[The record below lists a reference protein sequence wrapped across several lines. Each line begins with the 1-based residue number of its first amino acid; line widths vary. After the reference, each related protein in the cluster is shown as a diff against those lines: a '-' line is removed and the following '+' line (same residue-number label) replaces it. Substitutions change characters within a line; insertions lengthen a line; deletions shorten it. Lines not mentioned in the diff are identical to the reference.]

1 MSSINSLILGRA
13 KYLPPSSISQVVFRS
28 LKLVFSKFLLSIG
41 LLFLLSAC
49 SDNNNTVEIK
59 LGHGLDTQHP
69 VHLGMQ
75 YMADKLVRLSNGEMK
90 IDIYPNQQLGSE
102 RQTLE
107 LLQIGSVGMTKVS
120 AAVLENFAPNVKVLS
135 LPYIFINKDHAHRV
149 MDSDIG
155 RDLLTESERFWLRGL
170 TFYDAGSRSY
180 YSIDKPILSPDD
192 LVGMKIRVQP
202 SVTAMSMVRAM
213 GGAPTPIAWGELYTA
228 LQQGVVDGA
237 ENNPPSFYYSRHYE
251 VARYFSLNEHTWV
264 PDVLMIS
271 THLWDRLTKQQ
282 QKWLQQAAD
291 ASAIEQRKLWAIANQ
306 DALAA
311 VKAAGVEVIYPD
323 KKPFADAVQDLLNTY
338 TQEPQVYQYIQ
349 RIREVAND

>member
-1 MSSINSLILGRA
+1 MTNNNSIRLSFLSTNTFASL
-13 KYLPPSSISQVVFRS
+13 
-28 LKLVFSKFLLSIG
+28 G
-41 LLFLLSAC
+41 LIMLLSAC
-49 SDNNNTVEIK
+49 ANDTAIEIK

-75 YMADKLVRLSNGEMK
+75 FMADELVRISKGEMT
-90 IDIYPNQQLGSE
+90 IAIYPNQQLGSE

-135 LPYIFINKDHAHRV
+135 LPYIFTSKEHAHKV
-149 MDSDIG
+149 MDSVIG
-155 RDLLTESERFWLRGL
+155 RELLTESQPFLLRGL

-180 YSIDKPILSPDD
+180 YSTDKPIITPAD

-202 SVTAMSMVRAM
+202 SVTAMNMVKAM

-251 VARYFSLNEHTWV
+251 VAKYYSLNEHTAV
-264 PDVLMIS
+264 PDVLMVS
-271 THLWDRLTKQQ
+271 THLWERLTEQQ
-282 QKWLQQAAD
+282 QQWLQQAAN
-291 ASAIEQRKLWAIANQ
+291 ASAIKQRNLWAIAEQKALNAVQ
-306 DALAA
+306 D
-311 VKAAGVEVIYPD
+311 AGVEIIYPD
-323 KKPFADAVQDLLNTY
+323 KQPFAESVAELLNTY
-338 TQEPQVYQYIQ
+338 KKKPQVYHYIQ
-349 RIREVAND
+349 RIRDAAND

>member
-1 MSSINSLILGRA
+1 MNN
-13 KYLPPSSISQVVFRS
+13 YLKGP
-28 LKLVFSKFLLSIG
+28 L
-41 LLFLLSAC
+41 LLFMLIVLSAC
-49 SDNNNTVEIK
+49 SQQSPQVSIK

-75 YMADKLVRLSNGEMK
+75 FMADELAKSSNGTMK

-120 AAVLENFAPNVKVLS
+120 AAVLENFAPNVKVVS
-135 LPYIFINKDHAHRV
+135 LPYIFSSKAHSHAV

-155 RDLLTESERFWLRGL
+155 RDLLTESEQFWLRGL

-180 YSIDKPILSPDD
+180 YSNDKPINTPDD
-192 LVGMKIRVQP
+192 LKGLKIRVQP
-202 SVTAMSMVRAM
+202 SVTAMSMVSAM

-251 VARYFSLNEHTWV
+251 VSKFYSINEHTSV

-271 THLWDRLTKQQ
+271 THLWNRLNEQQ
-282 QKWLQQAAD
+282 QAWLQAAAD
-291 ASAIEQRKLWAIANQ
+291 ASSVHQRKLWAEAEEE
-306 DALAA
+306 ALNA
-311 VKAAGVEVIYPD
+311 VKAAGVKVIYPD
-323 KKPFADAVQDLLNTY
+323 KKPFADAVQAMFEEYKSSPEVYDY
-338 TQEPQVYQYIQ
+338 IKRIKAMDVTQ
-349 RIREVAND
+349 

>member
-1 MSSINSLILGRA
+1 MKSLIHNRSCTRA
-13 KYLPPSSISQVVFRS
+13 RRTPFAPINKAIFALCCS
-28 LKLVFSKFLLSIG
+28 FLLT
-41 LLFLLSAC
+41 AC
-49 SDNNNTVEIK
+49 SQQQSIVKIK

-69 VHLGMQ
+69 VHLGME
-75 YMADKLVRLSNGEMK
+75 YMAQELARISSGEMK

-120 AAVLENFAPNVKVLS
+120 AAVLENFAPNVKVVS
-135 LPYIFINKDHAHRV
+135 LPYIFISKAHAHRV

-155 RDLLTESERFWLRGL
+155 RDLLTESEPFWLRGL

-180 YSIDKPILSPDD
+180 YSKDKPILSPDD

-202 SVTAMSMVRAM
+202 SVTAMSMVKAM

-251 VARYFSLNEHTWV
+251 VAKYFSLNEHTSV

-271 THLWDRLTKQQ
+271 THLWNRLTPQQ
-282 QKWLQQAAD
+282 QQWLQQAAD
-291 ASAIEQRKLWAIANQ
+291 ASAVKQRQLWATAEEE
-306 DALAA
+306 ALSA

-323 KKPFADAVQDLLNTY
+323 KKPFADAVEELLNTY
-338 TQEPQVYQYIQ
+338 QQEPQVYQYIQ
-349 RIREVAND
+349 RIRERADE